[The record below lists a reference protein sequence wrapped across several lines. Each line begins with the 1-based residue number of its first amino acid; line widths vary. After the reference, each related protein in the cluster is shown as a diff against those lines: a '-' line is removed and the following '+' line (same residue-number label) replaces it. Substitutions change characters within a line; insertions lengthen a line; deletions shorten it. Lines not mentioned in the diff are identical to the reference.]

1 MGAPDAATLNSTV
14 NLTLLN
20 LLRLT
25 YRRVAGESRLLIGA
39 FIGALITATV
49 IAGAP
54 IYLRTLEH
62 AGVRD
67 AMQSIGATY
76 RNIQVTSSWV
86 PLDRLSANQARDTVQ
101 AAEGAHISGAALGR
115 SEMIRTRSAF
125 WGRPGEYI
133 RRDPFASRA
142 FYVSATDIGQHVVYV
157 EGRPPSGRIEFV
169 DGQPV
174 VEAAVVASRA
184 AHHNLSIGDIVETV
198 PEDRGIGLTRA
209 TVTGIFAVVDPR
221 DEYWY
226 AMSQV
231 LFEPSPL
238 ADGQELPLTMLVD
251 RSTML
256 GAISQSNAG
265 LPASFYWNI
274 YVDRDYF
281 EGVPLGEAINR
292 LDSFEQQITLDIQRG
307 ITLSAMQSRLASLQ
321 RRMLFARIPMMLLA
335 GLALAS
341 IAYYLFMVAGI
352 IARRRANENSMLS
365 SRGVNVIQ
373 VASTYGWESAF
384 IAGVPAATGPLI
396 AMAVIALLGLLPMYE
411 PITSGG
417 FMRVEVT
424 WQAWLWSFAAGIGVL
439 AVLLLPAVLAARRG
453 IIDQRQS
460 EARPDRPPLFQ
471 RYYLDIVFL
480 VIGGLVWWELTSR
493 GSIVAET
500 RQGEQTV
507 DVTQLLSP
515 AIFMLVVALLF
526 LRIFPILAQ
535 VVGIVGGWITAADV
549 SVGLRRLRRSPYW
562 YAWPVLLLILV
573 TGSGVVSGTLA
584 STLSRSNNEQIFYF
598 TGSDLRLVPRNPITN
613 EMVSDVRGVPGVLN
627 VARAF
632 RATGQAGTTDVG
644 NQFELLAVDETDF
657 TRVAWFREDFADGDL
672 PEMVNALAV
681 KVKPEPI
688 HLPAGTVKIGA
699 LARSDPRV
707 ENHFLW
713 YVLKD
718 ARDRTRTITLGQ
730 VEADWT
736 EQTAEISNPFA
747 DPVELVSV
755 QTFSQA
761 GDDGSTPTTVYL
773 DDLFAQTADGQ
784 RTLLEDFEGPGEWVG
799 MPTSNGLD
807 VEFAVAEEP
816 SGLTF
821 ADGAGAGTGIGRV
834 DMSYGNDQGVRGV
847 YRTATGRPLPVL
859 ASEEFIAE
867 NLVAVGSQMIIRANG
882 GFVPIELVG
891 ALRYFPT
898 LNPERRPFLIA
909 NVDSTLAFLELRGLT
924 NRNAT
929 ELFISV
935 DLDANPDVL
944 EDVRDVVGTTTT
956 TNRAALLLDSAV
968 DPIVVAG
975 WRGMSGV
982 AIVMASIAAGF
993 GYFTYLVAHA
1003 FRTRRE
1009 SAYLQSMG
1017 MPARAFARL
1026 IVIEHLVVALV
1037 GIAVGVGSGLYVSRI
1052 AVNSMTFTQ
1061 TGGRLLPPFVLD
1073 TNWIPI
1079 GFLAA
1084 LVGAVVLVAIIN
1096 IIIDYRRLPIHS
1108 LTRTGN

>member
-1 MGAPDAATLNSTV
+1 
-14 NLTLLN
+14 
-20 LLRLT
+20 
-25 YRRVAGESRLLIGA
+25 
-39 FIGALITATV
+39 
-49 IAGAP
+49 
-54 IYLRTLEH
+54 
-62 AGVRD
+62 
-67 AMQSIGATY
+67 MQSVGATY
-76 RNIQVTSSWV
+76 RNIQVSSSWV
-86 PLDRLSANQARDTVQ
+86 PLDRQSANEAQREVL
-101 AAEGAHISGAALGR
+101 AAEEAHISGAALGR
-115 SEMIRTRSAF
+115 SEIIRTRSAF
-125 WGRPGEYI
+125 WGRPGEFI
-133 RRDPFASRA
+133 RRDVFASRA
-142 FYVSATDIGQHVVYV
+142 FYVSASDVSQRIVYV
-157 EGRPPSGRIEFV
+157 EGRPPSGRIEIV
-169 DGQPV
+169 DGFPV

-184 AHHNLSIGDIVETV
+184 AYHNLSPGDIVETV

-221 DEYWY
+221 DQYWY
-226 AMSQV
+226 AMSGV
-231 LFEPSPL
+231 LFEPNPL
-238 ADGQELPLTMLVD
+238 AEGQALPLAMLVD

-265 LPASFYWNI
+265 LPANYYWNI
-274 YVDRDYF
+274 YVDRGYF
-281 EGVPLGEAINR
+281 EGIPLGEAIER

-321 RRMLFARIPMMLLA
+321 RRMLFARIPMLLLA

-365 SRGVNVIQ
+365 SRGVNVLQ

-384 IAGVPAATGPLI
+384 ISGVPAATGPLI

-417 FMRVEVT
+417 LMRVEVT
-424 WQAWLWSFAAGIGVL
+424 WQAWLWSLAAGTGVL

-460 EARPDRPPLFQ
+460 EARPDRPPFFQ
-471 RYYLDIVFL
+471 RYYLDVVFL

-526 LRIFPILAQ
+526 LRIFPILAH

-549 SVGLRRLRRSPYW
+549 SVGLHRLRRSPYW

-613 EMVSDVRGVPGVLN
+613 EMVEDVRGVPGVLN

-632 RATGQAGTTDVG
+632 RATGQAGTTDLG
-644 NQFELLAVDETDF
+644 NPFDLLAVDETDF
-657 TRVAWFREDFADGDL
+657 TQAAWFREDFADGDIAD
-672 PEMVNALAV
+672 MVEDLAV

-688 HLPAGTVKIGA
+688 HLPVGTVKVGA

-730 VEADWT
+730 VAADWS
-736 EQTAEISNPFA
+736 EQTAEIANPFV

-761 GDDGSTPTTVYL
+761 GNDGSTPTTVYL
-773 DDLFAQTADGQ
+773 DDLFAETADGKQ
-784 RTLLEDFEGPGEWVG
+784 TLLEDFDGPSEWVG

-807 VEFAVAEEP
+807 VQFAVEQEP
-816 SGLTF
+816 SGLTL
-821 ADGAGAGTGIGRV
+821 ANGVGAGTGIGRV

-859 ASEEFIAE
+859 ASEGFIAE
-867 NLVAVGSQMIIRANG
+867 NLVEIGSQMIIRASG
-882 GFVPIELVG
+882 GFVPIEIVG
-891 ALRYFPT
+891 AVRYFPT
-898 LNPERRPFLIA
+898 LDPGRRPFLVA
-909 NVDSTLAFLELRGLT
+909 NVDSTLAFLELRGLSI
-924 NRNAT
+924 RNAT

-935 DLDANPDVL
+935 DADANPEVL
-944 EDVRDVVGTTTT
+944 EDVREVVGLTTATD
-956 TNRAALLLDSAV
+956 RAALLQDSAV

-982 AIVMASIAAGF
+982 AIVMAGIAAGF

-1026 IVIEHLVVALV
+1026 IIIEHLLVALV
-1037 GIAVGVGSGLYVSRI
+1037 GIAVGVGSGLYISRI

-1084 LVGAVVLVAIIN
+1084 LVGTVVIVAIIN